1 MTNQT
6 ISELLL
12 LLFLAISC
20 SRIFFIKNVRSDP
33 LALLPLIAFLLSVC
47 NVFAW
52 GVSIPEAAVCGLSF
66 FVTLWN
72 FRALLRLN
80 GSLIIDHYSVR
91 FIFISMI
98 NLGLTVLLA
107 VPLFVF
113 RPVRTDLHK
122 FGVQKTVT
130 AYKGSFSRG
139 FREPEQPFERKTA
152 FVTTYR
158 AKENRAAATK
168 AAGGEVSPSGA
179 DAENNPVPQSDAAAA
194 GAGAGGAFSPSSA
207 AAESSPV
214 PQNDAAAAAAGASG
228 RGRGTVLFIPNECA
242 GTAIYEPFCA
252 KLARDGWTVHTADFH
267 SADAPWLGG
276 IRDTQLLRRFL
287 LVLRRLAGDEAYAEL
302 AALRTKRL
310 EQAFTALLSLT
321 APDENDT
328 VFLVCDGGT
337 RDALFSVQKNSTV
350 TDGSFDL
357 SDIADYPT
365 KGFGPVEQT
374 DPLLATVLGVHR
386 DGSLYMASHIATV
399 LEEQMQAVAGTAN

>member
-158 AKENRAAATK
+158 AKETRAAATK
-168 AAGGEVSPSGA
+168 AAGGAVSPSGA
-179 DAENNPVPQSDAAAA
+179 DAENNPVPQSDAT
-194 GAGAGGAFSPSSA
+194 
-207 AAESSPV
+207 
-214 PQNDAAAAAAGASG
+214 AAAAGASG

-252 KLARDGWTVHTADFH
+252 KLARDGWTVHTADFY

-386 DGSLYMASHIATV
+386 DSSLYMASHIATV
-399 LEEQMQAVAGTAN
+399 LEEQMQTVAGTAN